1 MSDVNVPR
9 SPESDESEGRTTEN
23 SQDPKAELVFG
34 LVYPLG
40 TEVDP
45 VVSVIEDYIRHFG
58 FEPHLI
64 RISKYLD
71 NLNLQLAEKPSTE
84 SERLIKLGNMSC
96 REALRKDF
104 LALAAVSKIAESRVR
119 NENGE
124 QPQPAY
130 GHVHIIRS
138 LKRPDEIFRLRQIY
152 RPGLYIIGVFATE
165 EERVEYLTR
174 RKGYSST
181 EAEHLMRI
189 DEAQADDEYG
199 QRNRKTFHLADVFI
213 ETKDGHYK
221 NQLERFLDLVFGN
234 PFVTPTRD
242 EHGMFLAAAASMRS
256 AQFGRQV
263 GAAILN
269 SFGDVLSVGC
279 NDVPRAGGGL
289 YWPDDDDDCRD
300 HKRKPDHHGTVWDSN
315 DQVQR
320 EIASD
325 ILQKIKPHLNAS
337 SPSLDADKLFGD
349 TKLED
354 ITEFGRAVHAEMDA
368 LLSCM
373 RSHTSPKDAVLYS
386 TTFPCH
392 NCARHILAAG
402 IKRVV
407 YVEPYPKS
415 RASDLHDDAL
425 TFLEETKGNGNP
437 RIPFVPFVGIA
448 PRRYI
453 DLFSLD
459 LSTGSQ
465 TKRKTDDGKM
475 TQWTRTVDA
484 VPRVSMLATSYLD
497 REEMAVSGINEIMR
511 KLEEGCDVDEKKSQH
526 FDQ

>member
-1 MSDVNVPR
+1 MSDRRVPD
-9 SPESDESEGRTTEN
+9 SPNSGPDAIAAEN
-23 SQDPKAELVFG
+23 SLGSKAELVFG

-40 TEVDP
+40 TEVGP
-45 VVSVIEDYIRHFG
+45 VVSVLEDNIRHFG
-58 FEPHLI
+58 YEPSLI
-64 RISKYLD
+64 RISEYL
-71 NLNLQLAEKPSTE
+71 NHLNLQLDEEPSTE
-84 SERLIKLGNMSC
+84 AERLIRLGNKSC
-96 REALRKDF
+96 KEALRKDF
-104 LALAAVSKIAESRVR
+104 LALAAASQIAESRVR
-119 NENGE
+119 NEKGE
-124 QPQPAY
+124 ESQPAY
-130 GHVHIIRS
+130 GKVYIIRS

-152 RPGLYIIGVFATE
+152 RPGLYTIGVFATE

-174 RKGYSST
+174 RKGYSR
-181 EAEHLMRI
+181 EQAEHLMRI
-189 DEAQADDEYG
+189 DESQADEEYG
-199 QRNRKTFHLADVFI
+199 QRNRKTFHLADVFV
-213 ETKDGHYK
+213 ETKEGRYRT
-221 NQLERFLDLVFGN
+221 QLERFLDLVFGN
-234 PFVTPTRD
+234 PFVTPLRD

-289 YWPDDDDDCRD
+289 YWPGDVDDCRD
-300 HKRKPDHHGTVWDSN
+300 HKRKPDHDGTVWDSN

-320 EIASD
+320 EIAND
-325 ILQKIKPHLNAS
+325 ILKKIRPRLDAS
-337 SPSLDADKLFGD
+337 SPSLDADKLFED

-373 RSHTSPKDAVLYS
+373 RSGTPPKGSVLYT

-392 NCARHILAAG
+392 NCARHIIAAG
-402 IKRVV
+402 IERVV

-415 RASDLHDDAL
+415 RASDLHDDAI
-425 TFLEETKGNGNP
+425 TFSEEKKDDGNP

-459 LSTGSQ
+459 LSTGGPK
-465 TKRKTDDGKM
+465 KRKTDDGKM
-475 TQWTRTVDA
+475 TKWSRTVDA

-497 REEMAVSGINEIMR
+497 REEMAVSGIDEIMR
-511 KLEEGCDVDEKKSQH
+511 RLEGKGEVDEKKSE
-526 FDQ
+526 

>member
-1 MSDVNVPR
+1 MMSDRHAPQSRNP
-9 SPESDESEGRTTEN
+9 DESEADATED
-23 SQDPKAELVFG
+23 SQAPKAELVFG

-40 TEVDP
+40 TEVGP
-45 VVSVIEDYIRHFG
+45 VVSVLEDYIRHFG
-58 FEPHLI
+58 FEPHAI

-71 NLNLQLAEKPSTE
+71 DLNLQLAEKPSTE
-84 SERLIKLGNMSC
+84 SERLIKLGNKSC
-96 REALRKDF
+96 AEALRKDF
-104 LALAAVSKIAESRVR
+104 LALVAVSKIAESRVR
-119 NENGE
+119 NEKGE
-124 QPQPAY
+124 EPQPAY
-130 GHVHIIRS
+130 GRVHIIRS
-138 LKRPDEIFRLRQIY
+138 LKRPDEIFLLRQIY

-174 RKGYSST
+174 RKGYSPA
-181 EAEHLMRI
+181 EAGHLMRI

-199 QRNRKTFHLADVFI
+199 QRNRKTFHLADVFV
-213 ETKDGHYK
+213 ETKGGRYK
-221 NQLERFLDLVFGN
+221 DQLERFLDLVFGN
-234 PFVTPTRD
+234 PFVTPTKD
-242 EHGMFLAAAASMRS
+242 EHGMFLAAAAAMRS

-263 GAAILN
+263 GAAILS

-279 NDVPRAGGGL
+279 NNVPRAGGGL
-289 YWPDDDDDCRD
+289 YWPEDNDDCRD
-300 HKRKPDHHGTVWDSN
+300 HRRKPDHNGNVWDSN
-315 DQVQR
+315 DLVQR
-320 EIASD
+320 EIAND
-325 ILQKIKPHLNAS
+325 ILEKIKPQLDVS
-337 SPSLDADKLFGD
+337 SPPLDADGLFED

-373 RSHTSPKDAVLYS
+373 RSGTSPKDSVLYT

-425 TFLEETKGNGNP
+425 TFSEEMKGAGDP

-453 DLFSLD
+453 DLFSVD
-459 LSTGSQ
+459 LSTGAQ
-465 TKRKTDDGKM
+465 TKRKTADGKM
-475 TQWTRTVDA
+475 KQWTRTVDA

-511 KLEEGCDVDEKKSQH
+511 KLEGEQDVDEKKSQP
-526 FDQ
+526 